1 MDEQDEHKMSP
12 HKDGDKISHYMDTNL
27 ILPTVGF
34 REEQP
39 LKCAGILRLPPI
51 SDPIPSMAPPA
62 PINAPSPPDDPPGVL
77 VWSWGFTVVPKI
89 GLEHS

>member
-1 MDEQDEHKMSP
+1 
-12 HKDGDKISHYMDTNL
+12 MDTNL

-51 SDPIPSMAPPA
+51 SGERICL
-62 PINAPSPPDDPPGVL
+62 N
-77 VWSWGFTVVPKI
+77 K
-89 GLEHS
+89 